1 LEKFLTTATSILYV
15 KQEVSTMG
23 PEGKILIE
31 MYERLFRAVGPRHWW
46 PGESPFEVI
55 VGAILTQNTS
65 WANVEKAIENM
76 KKAEILTPIGIR
88 GVKMDE
94 LGQVIKPSG
103 SFRLKASRLKRFVDF
118 FYDEFDGDMSRMRSQ
133 EPGSLRER
141 LLKVDG
147 IGPETADS
155 ILLYA
160 LEKPIFVV
168 DAYTKRVFSRH
179 DLISEKSSYEEVQDM
194 VMGELDGDIGIY
206 NEFHALLVFLG
217 KHWCR
222 RIPRCGG
229 CPLEGLP
236 GGIHL
241 RERGIRGMS

>member
-1 LEKFLTTATSILYV
+1 
-15 KQEVSTMG
+15 
-23 PEGKILIE
+23 
-31 MYERLFRAVGPRHWW
+31 
-46 PGESPFEVI
+46 

-65 WANVEKAIENM
+65 WVNVEKAIENL
-76 KKAEILTPIGIR
+76 KKAGILSPIGIR
-88 GVKMDE
+88 GLERDE
-94 LGQVIKPSG
+94 LAHVIKPSG
-103 SFRLKASRLKRFVDF
+103 FYRLKARRLKRFVDF

-133 EPGSLRER
+133 ELGSLRKG

-179 DLISEKSSYEEVQDM
+179 ELISETWSYEEVQNL
-194 VMGELDGDIGIY
+194 VMGELGRDVGIY

-217 KHWCR
+217 KSWCR

-229 CPLEGLP
+229 CPLEGL
-236 GGIHL
+236 
-241 RERGIRGMS
+241 

>member
-1 LEKFLTTATSILYV
+1 
-15 KQEVSTMG
+15 MG
-23 PEGKILIE
+23 PKGRILVE
-31 MYERLFRAVGPRHWW
+31 MYERLLRTLGPRHWW

-65 WANVEKAIENM
+65 WTNVEKAIDNL
-76 KKAEILTPIGIR
+76 KKAGVLSPLGIR
-88 GVKMDE
+88 GLDKNE
-94 LGQVIKPSG
+94 LAQIIKPSG
-103 SFRLKASRLKRFVDF
+103 FYRLKASRLKRFVDF
-118 FYDEFDGDMSRMRSQ
+118 FYDGFDGDVMQMRSHDLH
-133 EPGSLRER
+133 SLRER

-168 DAYTKRVFSRH
+168 DAYTKRIFSRH
-179 DLISEKSSYEEVQDM
+179 NLISEKWSDEEVQGM
-194 VMGELDGDIGIY
+194 VMGELGRDVGIY

-222 RIPRCGG
+222 KSPRCDG
-229 CPLEGLP
+229 CPLEGL
-236 GGIHL
+236 
-241 RERGIRGMS
+241 

>member
-1 LEKFLTTATSILYV
+1 
-15 KQEVSTMG
+15 MG
-23 PEGKILIE
+23 PKGRILVE
-31 MYERLFRAVGPRHWW
+31 MYEALLRTLGPRHWW

-65 WANVEKAIENM
+65 WTNVEKAIDNL
-76 KKAEILTPIGIR
+76 KKAGVLSPLGIR
-88 GVKMDE
+88 GLGKNE
-94 LGQVIKPSG
+94 LAQIIKPSG
-103 SFRLKASRLKRFVDF
+103 FYRLKASRLKRFVDF
-118 FYDEFDGDMSRMRSQ
+118 FYDGFDGDVMQMRSHDLH
-133 EPGSLRER
+133 SLRER

-168 DAYTKRVFSRH
+168 DAYTKRIFSRH
-179 DLISEKSSYEEVQDM
+179 NLISEKWSNEEVQDM
-194 VMGELDGDIGIY
+194 VMGELGRDVGMY

-222 RIPRCGG
+222 KKPRCDG
-229 CPLEGLP
+229 CPLEGL
-236 GGIHL
+236 
-241 RERGIRGMS
+241 

>member
-1 LEKFLTTATSILYV
+1 
-15 KQEVSTMG
+15 MG
-23 PEGKILIE
+23 PKGKILVE
-31 MYERLFRAVGPRHWW
+31 MYERLLRAVGSRHWW

-65 WANVEKAIENM
+65 WANVEKAIDNF
-76 KKAEILTPIGIR
+76 KKAGILTPLGIK
-88 GVKMDE
+88 GVDHDE
-94 LGQVIKPSG
+94 LAQVIKPSG
-103 SFRLKASRLKRFVDF
+103 FYRLKASRLKRFVNF

-133 EPGSLRER
+133 DLGSLRER

-155 ILLYA
+155 IILYA

-168 DAYTKRVFSRH
+168 DAYTKRIFSRH
-179 DLISEKSSYEEVQDM
+179 NLISEKWNYEEVQGM
-194 VMGELDGDIGIY
+194 VMGELGRDVEMY

-222 RIPRCGG
+222 KIPRCAG
-229 CPLEGLP
+229 CPLEGL
-236 GGIHL
+236 
-241 RERGIRGMS
+241 

>member
-1 LEKFLTTATSILYV
+1 MARKGRVLV
-15 KQEVSTMG
+15 K
-23 PEGKILIE
+23 
-31 MYERLFRAVGPRHWW
+31 MYERLLRTVGPLHWW

-65 WANVEKAIENM
+65 WANVEKAIGNL
-76 KKAEILTPIGIR
+76 KKAGILNPPGIR
-88 GVKMDE
+88 GLDRNE
-94 LGQVIKPSG
+94 LAQIIKPSG
-103 SFRLKASRLKRFVDF
+103 FYRLKASRLKRFVDF
-118 FYDEFDGDMSRMRSQ
+118 FYDEFDGDVRRMKSHDL
-133 EPGSLRER
+133 GYLREG

-160 LEKPIFVV
+160 LGKPTFVV
-168 DAYTKRVFSRH
+168 DAYTKRIFSRH
-179 DLISEKSSYEEVQDM
+179 NLISEKWSYEEVQGM
-194 VMGELDGDIGIY
+194 VMAELGGDGGIY

-229 CPLEGLP
+229 CPLEGL
-236 GGIHL
+236 
-241 RERGIRGMS
+241 

>member
-1 LEKFLTTATSILYV
+1 
-15 KQEVSTMG
+15 MG
-23 PEGKILIE
+23 PKGKILVE
-31 MYERLFRAVGPRHWW
+31 MYERLLQAFGPRHWW
-46 PGESPFEVI
+46 PGESPFEVV

-65 WANVEKAIENM
+65 WVNVEKAIENL
-76 KKAEILTPIGIR
+76 KKAGILSPIGIR
-88 GVKMDE
+88 DLERDK
-94 LGQVIKPSG
+94 LAHVIKPSG
-103 SFRLKASRLKRFVDF
+103 FYRLKASRLKRFVDF
-118 FYDEFDGDMSRMRSQ
+118 FYDQFDGDMRRMRSQ
-133 EPGSLRER
+133 ELSSLRKG

-179 DLISEKSSYEEVQDM
+179 ELISETWSYEEVQNL
-194 VMGELDGDIGIY
+194 VMGELGRDVGIY

-217 KHWCR
+217 KSWCR

-229 CPLEGLP
+229 CPLEGL
-236 GGIHL
+236 
-241 RERGIRGMS
+241 